1 MNIKN
6 ISSFLIIFSFFI
18 YSCGFTPQYAGF
30 KNLKFDLILSEF
42 DGDRDLNNEI
52 NSQIRRYDRD
62 RKNTIKVKVSYNSR
76 YEKIALSRDTKGEAT
91 KYKLKVNIDFEIDF
105 EDYTKKFFFN
115 DEFNIER
122 INDRIEENNYI
133 KIVKRNFAERAI
145 EKLILSINQEK

>member
-30 KNLKFDLILSEF
+30 KNLKFDLILFEF

-91 KYKLKVNIDFEIDF
+91 KYKLRVNINFKIDF
-105 EDYTKKFFFN
+105 KDNTKKIFFN
-115 DEFNIER
+115 DEFNIDK
-122 INDRIEENNYI
+122 IDDKIEENNYI

-145 EKLILSINQEK
+145 EKLILSLNQEK

>member
-1 MNIKN
+1 MNMKN

-30 KNLKFDLILSEF
+30 KNLKFDLILFEF

-91 KYKLKVNIDFEIDF
+91 KYKLRVNINFKIDF
-105 EDYTKKFFFN
+105 KDNTKKIFFN
-115 DEFNIER
+115 DEFNI
-122 INDRIEENNYI
+122 D
-133 KIVKRNFAERAI
+133 KIDDLTSLPIIGNV
-145 EKLILSINQEK
+145 

>member
-91 KYKLKVNIDFEIDF
+91 KYKLTANINFEIDF
-105 EDYTKKFFFN
+105 KDYTKNIVFN
-115 DEFNIER
+115 DEFNIDK
-122 INDRIEENNYI
+122 IDDRVEENNYI

>member
-30 KNLKFDLILSEF
+30 KNLKFDLILFEF

-91 KYKLKVNIDFEIDF
+91 KYKLRVNINFKIDF
-105 EDYTKKFFFN
+105 KDNTKKIFFN
-115 DEFNIER
+115 DEFNIDK
-122 INDRIEENNYI
+122 IDDKIEENNYI
-133 KIVKRNFAERAI
+133 KIVKRDFAERAI

>member
-91 KYKLKVNIDFEIDF
+91 KYKLTVNINFVVEF
-105 EDYTKKFFFN
+105 KDYTKNFFFN
-115 DEFNIER
+115 DEFNIDK
-122 INDRIEENNYI
+122 IDDRVEENNYI

>member
-62 RKNTIKVKVSYNSR
+62 RKNTIKVEVSYNSK
-76 YEKIALSRDTKGEAT
+76 YEKITLTRDTKGEAT
-91 KYKLKVNIDFEIDF
+91 KYKLTVNINFEIDF
-105 EDYTKKFFFN
+105 KDYTKKIFFN
-115 DEFNIER
+115 DEFNIDK
-122 INDRIEENNYI
+122 IDDRVEENNYI